1 MRWNRLVL
9 TWFANHPEVSTVFVS
24 QAATTPVST
33 TDGRTPLE
41 EKVDGFRR
49 AWSALPKTVR
59 RVVVIRDT
67 PITTIG
73 SFDCVRDVLA
83 AGKDAPGPAC
93 ALPRSF
99 AVRWDAAVST
109 VRRLH
114 AKRYHFAD
122 LTDFFCD
129 GQRCFPVIG
138 GALAYRDKD
147 HMTVRFSQSLGP
159 YLLRKVRW
167 LR

>member
-1 MRWNRLVL
+1 M
-9 TWFANHPEVSTVFVS
+9 FVS

-33 TDGRTPLE
+33 TAGNTPLE

-49 AWSALPKTVR
+49 AWRALPRTVR
-59 RVVVIRDT
+59 RVIVIRDT

-73 SFDCVRDVLA
+73 TFDCMRDVLA
-83 AGKDAPGPAC
+83 AGKEAPGPAC
-93 ALPRSF
+93 ALARPF
-99 AVRWDAAVST
+99 AVSWDPAVST
-109 VRRLH
+109 VRRLQ
-114 AKRYHFAD
+114 ATRYRFAD

-167 LR
+167 LK